1 MAERSTDVKVSLAV
15 ELERAVRA
23 ADPRISGIESA
34 EYVDSLSEAAIVTTT
49 GLRSLSRDS
58 SCYVATY
65 AMATDGPADCT
76 IKMSK
81 SDLEDMIAGDLNPTA
96 AFMQGKIKVE
106 GDMSVAMQLSSLL

>member
-1 MAERSTDVKVSLAV
+1 MSMDAIAAKLAPQVAASDFSSSVKFDCGADGVIVIDGKSVSA
-15 ELERAVRA
+15 
-23 ADPRISGIESA
+23 S
-34 EYVDSLSEAAIVTTT
+34 
-49 GLRSLSRDS
+49 
-58 SCYVATY
+58 
-65 AMATDGPADCT
+65 DGPADCT